1 MILTHAS
8 SPAAGLCALF
18 THRRLIVQLAG
29 RDIAARYRGSML
41 GMGWSLLNP
50 LLLLAVYTFVF
61 STVFQARFGAQA
73 SESKFDFALM
83 LFAGMIVHG
92 FFAECLSRAPMV
104 ILGNV
109 NFVKKVVFP
118 LEVYPAVILLSTLFH
133 SAISLAVLMV
143 FAIAA
148 HGSLP
153 ITVMLLPVVLAPFA
167 LLILGLCWFL
177 ASLGVY
183 MRDIAQTIGLLM
195 TVLMFLSP
203 IFYPLSALPAW
214 LQPYLALNPLTLII
228 ESLRG
233 ALLLG
238 IVPDWQTLG
247 IYSLVAIVIACSGFW
262 WFQKTRRGFADV
274 L

>member
-1 MILTHAS
+1 MILSHPS
-8 SPAAGLCALF
+8 SPLAGIVALF
-18 THRRLIVQLAG
+18 AHRRLIIQLAG
-29 RDIAARYRGSML
+29 RDVAARYRGSML

-61 STVFQARFGAQA
+61 STVFQARFGGGAG
-73 SESKFDFALM
+73 ESTFDFALM

-92 FFAECLSRAPMV
+92 FFAECLSRAPTI

-118 LEVYPAVILLSTLFH
+118 LEIYPAVILLSTLFH
-133 SAISLAVLMV
+133 SAISLAVLMT
-143 FAIAA
+143 FAVATQ
-148 HGSLP
+148 GGLP
-153 ITVMLLPVVLAPFA
+153 PTALLAPIVLAPFM
-167 LLILGLCWFL
+167 LLTLGLCWFL
-177 ASLGVY
+177 ASLGVF
-183 MRDIAQTIGLLM
+183 MRDIAQTIGLFM

-233 ALLLG
+233 VLLLG
-238 IVPDWQTLG
+238 NMPDWRGLG
-247 IYSLVAIVIACSGFW
+247 IYSAIAGMIACAGFW